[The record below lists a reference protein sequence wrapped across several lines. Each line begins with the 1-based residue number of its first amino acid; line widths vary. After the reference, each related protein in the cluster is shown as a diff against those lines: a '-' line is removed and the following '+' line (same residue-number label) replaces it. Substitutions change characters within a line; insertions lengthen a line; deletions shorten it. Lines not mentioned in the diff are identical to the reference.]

1 MSLKLY
7 LKAILSKAIKD
18 LWNEETDIIPLEYPE
33 FKQYGD
39 YATPVAMILA
49 RKLKKN
55 PKEIANSLVEY
66 LKNYPELNKIE
77 IAGPGYINFFIS
89 DSFLNQEIK
98 KIIEDENYGKN
109 NSLDGKKILLEYV
122 SANPTGPLHV
132 GHGRWAAIGDSL
144 SRLLKFCGAD
154 VTREFYINDAGIQ
167 VKLFYESVEAV
178 KSGRPIPENG
188 YHGEY
193 IKEIASMEGDPL
205 LNMIAEQQS
214 TLSKF
219 RVQFDNYFSEK
230 NLHISGAV
238 QRVLEYLK
246 KSGHGYESEGAF
258 WFKSTDFGDDKDRVL
273 VKSDGDYTYFAVDI
287 AYHRDKIRRG
297 FDQLINVLGA
307 DHHGYT
313 GRLKAAVRVMAEE
326 AAREVELVILIGQLV
341 SLFRNGEPV
350 RMSKRTGEMITLEE
364 LIDEIGVDAA
374 RYYLVMRK
382 ADTPLEFDI
391 EEAKKQSEDNPVFY
405 VQYAHARICSIL
417 RNAGVTAISVP
428 EEIID
433 SPEAREIAIELVKF
447 EEVLVDAARAFEPHR
462 IPLYLE
468 NLASVLHR
476 FYNKHRVI
484 SEDKE
489 KTLKRLSLVMATGRI
504 IKKGLDLIGV
514 SAPEKM

>member
-1 MSLKLY
+1 MSLKNR
-7 LKAILSKAIKD
+7 LKEIIAEAIKN
-18 LWNEETDIIPLEYPE
+18 LWNEEVDIIPVEYPE
-33 FKQYGD
+33 FKHYGD

-49 RKLKKN
+49 KKLKKN
-55 PKEIANSLVEY
+55 PKEIANSIVEY
-66 LKNYPELNKIE
+66 LKSCTEFQREE

-89 DSFLNQEIK
+89 DSFLNEQLR
-98 KIIEDENYGKN
+98 KIVNDKDYGRN
-109 NSLDGKKILLEYV
+109 NSLAGKNILLEYV
-122 SANPTGPLHV
+122 SANPTGPLHI

-167 VKLFYESVEAV
+167 VKLFYDSVEAV
-178 KSGRPIPENG
+178 KNGKTIPENG

-193 IKEIASMEGDPL
+193 IKEIAFMKGDPL
-205 LNMIAEQQS
+205 VNMIEEQKK
-214 TLSKF
+214 TLSDF
-219 RVQFDNYFSEK
+219 RVQFDNFFSEK
-230 NLHISGAV
+230 RLHELGAV
-238 QRVLEYLK
+238 RDVLDYLK

-273 VKSDGDYTYFAVDI
+273 VKSDGSYTYFAVDI

-297 FDQLINVLGA
+297 FNQLVNVLGA

-313 GRLKAAVRVMAEE
+313 GRLKAAVKLMSEE
-326 AAREVELVILIGQLV
+326 AGRKVDLVILIGQLV
-341 SLFRNGEPV
+341 SLFRKGEPV
-350 RMSKRTGEMITLEE
+350 RMSKRTGDMVTLQE
-364 LIDEIGVDAA
+364 LIDEIGVDAS

-417 RNAGVTAISVP
+417 KNANITEFSVP
-428 EEIID
+428 EEVID
-433 SPEAREIAIELVKF
+433 SPEARELAIELVKF
-447 EEVLVDAARAFEPHR
+447 EEVVVDAAKAFEPHR

-468 NLASVLHR
+468 NLASILHR

-484 SEDKE
+484 SDDRER
-489 KTLKRLSLVMATGRI
+489 TIKRLSLIKATKEI
-504 IKKGLDLIGV
+504 IHIGLDLIGV
-514 SAPEKM
+514 SSPEKM